1 MAIPHEI
8 TFRDGLE
15 NTEALNAK
23 IEKNIEKLGRFFHRI
38 ESCKV
43 VVDIQQKKQSQGKL
57 FHISIEV
64 LVPGKKLIANKHANQ
79 DLYVSIRDA
88 FDAMNKQL
96 QDYAAHIRGEVKV
109 HTESLQGVVAR
120 IFDDYGFIRS
130 IDGREFYFHAPNV
143 MSPGFDCLDIGSKVR
158 FTESDMVG
166 ETLQAN
172 HVIVMGDVTE

>member
-15 NTEALNAK
+15 NTEALNSK
-23 IEKNIEKLGRFFHRI
+23 IEKNIEKLSRFFHRI

-43 VVDIQQKKQSQGKL
+43 VVDILQKKQSQGKL
-57 FHISIEV
+57 FHVTIEV

-96 QDYAAHIRGEVKV
+96 QEYAAQIRGDVKF
-109 HTESLQGVVAR
+109 HIEALEGVVAR

-130 IDGREFYFHAPNV
+130 VDGREFYFHAPNV
-143 MSPGFDCLDIGSKVR
+143 VSPGFDSLDIGSKVR
-158 FTESDMVG
+158 FTESDMAG

-172 HVIVMGDVTE
+172 HVIAIGDA